1 MPSPS
6 APDSGSTTEP
16 FSLFR
21 HGRDAGERRGSKGAS
36 RCLSPGPRLCRTG
49 MRAFETTGSLAC
61 LPLSFQPDAS
71 LLGCRETDQPLEA
84 EQPEITRMSL
94 LGPGHA
100 SPRFEPCW
108 GDNAGLPEQTRPLL
122 VSFNGIQGAAASSR
136 LAILTPRRMDG
147 EPHHHPL
154 LLWKRTEDGG
164 GLSLLVEILPG
175 WIFAPPEASLSP
187 GCPGSRRPHGKLSK
201 CWPKGTRTKMNTAP
215 FCDGKTSQQKRL
227 FTCTD
232 LCRVPREG
240 GSPWR
245 PPLCYKERPCP
256 LLEPGSQGACF
267 RQ

>member
-71 LLGCRETDQPLEA
+71 LLGCRETDQP
-84 EQPEITRMSL
+84 
-94 LGPGHA
+94 
-100 SPRFEPCW
+100 
-108 GDNAGLPEQTRPLL
+108 
-122 VSFNGIQGAAASSR
+122 
-136 LAILTPRRMDG
+136 G

-227 FTCTD
+227 FMCTD

-245 PPLCYKERPCP
+245 PPLCYKEQPCP

>member
-1 MPSPS
+1 MGVGGTLGAQLAQPPQAPRVTGPGPRLTTTAAHPVIKKPAERRPERTLFVSSKLPKSPTRQTDALLPGSGSWKSVCIPSSHRSRTGAMPSPS

-84 EQPEITRMSL
+84 EQPEITRTSL

-100 SPRFEPCW
+100 SPHFEPCW

-154 LLWKRTEDGG
+154 LLWK
-164 GLSLLVEILPG
+164 
-175 WIFAPPEASLSP
+175 
-187 GCPGSRRPHGKLSK
+187 
-201 CWPKGTRTKMNTAP
+201 
-215 FCDGKTSQQKRL
+215 
-227 FTCTD
+227 
-232 LCRVPREG
+232 
-240 GSPWR
+240 
-245 PPLCYKERPCP
+245 
-256 LLEPGSQGACF
+256 
-267 RQ
+267 